1 MKTREVK
8 DLASELEDETEGL
21 ERASKL

>member
-8 DLASELEDETEGL
+8 DLASELENETEGL
-21 ERASKL
+21 EKASKL